1 MRYLILIPFLFGC
14 AQIQGMMNPEPVAPE
29 APVVEEAVH
38 EHEETMEV
46 EEGPPP
52 VPLITFA
59 KATEESAAMIRIKI
73 GEDSCSVQAEN
84 EEFILYSCGTVLEK
98 AE

>member
-14 AQIQGMMNPEPVAPE
+14 AQIQGVMNPEPE

-38 EHEETMEV
+38 EHEE